1 MRRGTATAALPLEA
15 ATERAG
21 GMRDEIARGLD
32 QLAQSP
38 PLWPLDAGS
47 WSDVVASV
55 HVFADRWDA
64 EACAAGWSDLEL
76 YGLHR
81 IARYGN
87 LSAMGAAFVIA
98 RVGGVAIAVF
108 PERILMRS
116 DTGTGALLQLPK
128 FALSPEAVIAWSLST
143 PRTMELK
150 K

>member
-1 MRRGTATAALPLEA
+1 MAALPLEA
-15 ATERAG
+15 AIERAG
-21 GMRDEIARGLD
+21 GMRNEIACGLD

-38 PLWPLDAGS
+38 PLWPLDAGT

-55 HVFADRWDA
+55 HAFADRWDA
-64 EACAAGWSDLEL
+64 QACAAGWTDLEL

-81 IARYGN
+81 TAPYGN

-116 DTGTGALLQLPK
+116 DTGAGALLQLPK
-128 FALSPEAVIAWSLST
+128 FALLPEAVTAWSLCCSR
-143 PRTMELK
+143 PAHD
-150 K
+150 